1 MEGCFWQYN
10 QDLPIHIQK
19 EIQEHEVKVASSKKK
34 ETLERFVLNSN

>member
-34 ETLERFVLNSN
+34 KKR